1 MVIKIS
7 DMLVIIYEES
17 RAVGYSK
24 TYINT
29 QSVTTIVLQYRQLV
43 KNVFNVSAILI
54 HDTLQKAIVCNAVLL
69 FNPEFA
75 ICVI

>member
-54 HDTLQKAIVCNAVLL
+54 HDTA
-69 FNPEFA
+69 ESDRM
-75 ICVI
+75 

>member
-54 HDTLQKAIVCNAVLL
+54 HDTLQKAIVWNAVLL